1 MDDDLTAVK
10 RRVPALL
17 AAGYRP
23 FFLLSAVW
31 SAIAIPVWLAAY
43 IHGYAPAPMSAMTW
57 HAHEMIYGYAHAA
70 VAGFVLAAI
79 PNWTGRFP
87 SHGVPLAVLAAL
99 WTSARIALLFSAP
112 LAALFDLSFGALLA
126 AAVARELLAGR
137 HGRGLPMLAALVLL
151 LAGNALVY
159 LETLGVA
166 DTSALGL
173 RLGIATLGALIALVG
188 GRIVPSFTRNWLARV
203 RPQVPEPAQG
213 RALDVASFALAL
225 VALGAWVVIPYS
237 LLTDLLLAAAGAAL
251 VLRLSR
257 WRTLAIA
264 REPFLLV
271 LHAGYGWLAF
281 GVAVL
286 GSSGFIAGL
295 PASAGVHAITVGA
308 VGTMTLGVMTRTTLR
323 YSGLPLVAGGGTLAV
338 YALAS
343 LAALLRFAAALAG
356 GYAALVISLAGVAWS
371 AAFALFAL
379 LYGPLLARP
388 RTR

>member
-1 MDDDLTAVK
+1 VDDDLTAVK

-173 RLGIATLGALIALVG
+173 RLGIATLGALIALG
-188 GRIVPSFTRNWLARV
+188 GSCRASLATGSRV
-203 RPQVPEPAQG
+203 CG
-213 RALDVASFALAL
+213 RRFRSRRKAGRST
-225 VALGAWVVIPYS
+225 S
-237 LLTDLLLAAAGAAL
+237 LP
-251 VLRLSR
+251 SR
-257 WRTLAIA
+257 WRSLRWA
-264 REPFLLV
+264 R
-271 LHAGYGWLAF
+271 
-281 GVAVL
+281 
-286 GSSGFIAGL
+286 GL
-295 PASAGVHAITVGA
+295 S
-308 VGTMTLGVMTRTTLR
+308 
-323 YSGLPLVAGGGTLAV
+323 
-338 YALAS
+338 
-343 LAALLRFAAALAG
+343 F
-356 GYAALVISLAGVAWS
+356 
-371 AAFALFAL
+371 
-379 LYGPLLARP
+379 
-388 RTR
+388 RTRS